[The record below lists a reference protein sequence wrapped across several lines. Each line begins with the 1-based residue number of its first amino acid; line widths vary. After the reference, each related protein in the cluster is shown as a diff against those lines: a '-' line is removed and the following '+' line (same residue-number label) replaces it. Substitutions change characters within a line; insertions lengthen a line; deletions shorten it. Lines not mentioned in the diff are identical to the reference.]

1 MCLLFFFSSFLLPK
15 VVDINS
21 IEEGWMGLD
30 IGPKTLSDIQAGL
43 ADCKTVIWNG
53 PMGKQT
59 SPCTYDFHKHQTFY
73 NCYSS
78 TCKYWTLFY
87 FIW

>member
-1 MCLLFFFSSFLLPK
+1 MPLSLPFFYSLSLYPTLFLRLSLSCPK

-53 PMGKQT
+53 PMGKLI
-59 SPCTYDFHKHQTFY
+59 PHCTYVT
-73 NCYSS
+73 
-78 TCKYWTLFY
+78 
-87 FIW
+87 